1 MNVLADE
8 KRFLR
13 RHTPNRAAKSRLL
26 VIIALVVLI
35 PAGQP
40 LLGGQDM
47 STEKSWQRLKSAE
60 PHFTQGLMQFR
71 QNRYEAAIASFQRCL
86 REMPRHA
93 DAQYYLANL
102 FYIRGDYQSA
112 LVQMEQAL
120 ANIQFMRQLDDQRVK
135 MKNRTIDSYQ
145 QMLETEW
152 ENTTS
157 CRTAREIESLAGEL
171 TDEQAKSDLLAKKQ
185 QSLRA
190 RQKAHYLYFLGNILF
205 QLKRLPEASQKYQEA
220 IALNPRHAS
229 AYNNAAAI
237 AYMAGE
243 FDAALAYLDRADER
257 GLEDN
262 LNLKLKHL
270 VYEALGRST
279 EGILQEDLSPGAET
293 DLGVRRFALG
303 FKNKGVLQPPL
314 YENCYI
320 VFSRRSKQAVII
332 DPGVEDPR
340 LDDFIRTQALKVQA
354 VLNTHGHEDHAGADD
369 HYSGLCRAPVGIHK
383 KDTALCAVSPD
394 KHLEDG
400 EILPY
405 DGFVVRV
412 IHTPGH
418 TPGSVSFLIGDFLY
432 SGDTLFKNDI
442 GKVWPD
448 ASGKV
453 TKNREMLV
461 RNIKDKLLVLPGR
474 TRVCPGHGKTST
486 IADEKANNPF
496 LRS

>member
-1 MNVLADE
+1 
-8 KRFLR
+8 
-13 RHTPNRAAKSRLL
+13 
-26 VIIALVVLI
+26 
-35 PAGQP
+35 
-40 LLGGQDM
+40 
-47 STEKSWQRLKSAE
+47 
-60 PHFTQGLMQFR
+60 MQ
-71 QNRYEAAIASFQRCL
+71 
-86 REMPRHA
+86 
-93 DAQYYLANL
+93 
-102 FYIRGDYQSA
+102 
-112 LVQMEQAL
+112 
-120 ANIQFMRQLDDQRVK
+120 QLDDQRVK

-171 TDEQAKSDLLAKKQ
+171 FDEQARSDLYAKNQ
-185 QSLRA
+185 QNLRA
-190 RQKAHYLYFLGNILF
+190 RQKAHYLYFLGNVLF
-205 QLKRLPEASQKYQEA
+205 QLKRLSEASQKYQEA
-220 IALNPRHAS
+220 IELNPRHAS

-243 FDAALAYLDRADER
+243 FDAALAYLERADER

-270 VYEALGRST
+270 VLEALGRST

-293 DLGVRRFALG
+293 DLGVRRFALA

-340 LDDFIRTQALKVQA
+340 LDDFIRTQALNVLA
-354 VLNTHGHEDHAGADD
+354 VLNTHGHEDHTGADD
-369 HYSGLCRAPVGIHK
+369 HYSGLCRAPACIHK
-383 KDTALCAVSPD
+383 KDTALCTASPD
-394 KHLEDG
+394 RHLEDG
-400 EILPY
+400 ESLPY

-412 IHTPGH
+412 IQTPGH

-453 TKNREMLV
+453 TKNRETLV

>member
-1 MNVLADE
+1 MNALAAE

-35 PAGQP
+35 SAGQP

-47 STEKSWQRLKSAE
+47 SMEKSWQQLKSAE

-120 ANIQFMRQLDDQRVK
+120 ANIQFMQQLDDQRVK

-145 QMLETEW
+145 HMLETEW

-190 RQKAHYLYFLGNILF
+190 RQKAHYLYFSGNILF

-262 LNLKLKHL
+262 LNLKLKHR

-279 EGILQEDLSPGAET
+279 EGILQQDLSPGAET
-293 DLGVRRFALG
+293 DLGVRRFALA
-303 FKNKGVLQPPL
+303 FKNKGVLQLPL

-332 DPGVEDPR
+332 DPGVEDTR
-340 LDDFIRTQALKVQA
+340 LDDFIRTQALQVQA
-354 VLNTHGHEDHAGADD
+354 VLNTHGHEDHTGADD
-369 HYSGLCRAPVGIHK
+369 HYSRLCRAPVCIHK
-383 KDTALCAVSPD
+383 KDSGLGAASPAR
-394 KHLEDG
+394 HLGDG
-400 EILPY
+400 EMLPY

-412 IHTPGH
+412 IYTPGH
-418 TPGSVSFLIGDFLY
+418 TPGSVSFLIGDLLF

-453 TKNREMLV
+453 TKNRETLV
-461 RNIKDKLLVLPGR
+461 RSIKDKFLVLPGR
-474 TRVCPGHGKTST
+474 TRVYPGHGKPST

-496 LRS
+496 LKS